1 MFYQE
6 ACPKLF
12 EEYARNAL
20 SEEDVIK
27 VNLNQCTVRCNCC
40 IRSPLHRRPPPLDTT
55 PRSPPNRTVDLVK
68 NHRGRPVGS

>member
-40 IRSPLHRRPPPLDTT
+40 IRSPLHRRPPPLDKTQH
-55 PRSPPNRTVDLVK
+55 SHPNYNVDLVK
-68 NHRGRPVGS
+68 NDGREPVSN